1 MNSIEKDNLKHLEKY
16 KSEPPHPSYISGFID
31 GDGCYYVRKIYD
43 GFQSGIC
50 ITQCRT
56 NILQIIRYHFGGSI
70 TTTKNRND
78 KTEDIMI
85 DGYYHKYNRRNQFN
99 LIIRSNE
106 YIVILEYLKNY
117 TILKNEQFEN
127 LYKFSKLCN
136 LVNKIEEKEEISKKC
151 IELNENKIFNNSDII
166 SKRLNIEY
174 ISGLLDAEGCF
185 YIDKKYKKYHITIS
199 QKNHPVIL
207 YEIQK
212 FLGFG
217 KIYNDC
223 CEITISSKENC
234 LKFIEYTKKYLIV
247 KYNQA
252 CAFETF
258 LNTDDMIIKEEM
270 YKICNEEKHKTEIF
284 SDLNQNHEG
293 KERYF
298 ETLKIRKLK
307 KNICKE
313 IQKKELYKLKSIK
326 MMGEGN
332 HNYGKEKSVE
342 TRKKMSTSI
351 RDSKNGVSDEII
363 ISVRKMIE
371 EGKPNIEIQELMN
384 LPRHTVS
391 RIKNGNLVCRN
402 ENKLIKTTTQ
412 NERNIKKRKIMIDEI
427 LIVIDKIIE
436 GNSPIKIFNELYEKN
451 KNITIDIVKN
461 IKKQICQNKIPFYD
475 FEISKENYE
484 KYKNVIQEYNEI
496 NKSNYV

>member
-1 MNSIEKDNLKHLEKY
+1 MNTIEENNLYLLDKFK
-16 KSEPPHPSYISGFID
+16 KEPPHPSYISGFID
-31 GDGCYYVRKIYD
+31 GDGCIFIRKIKD
-43 GFQSGIC
+43 GFQSGIS

-70 TTTKNRND
+70 TTSKNRNN
-78 KTEDIMI
+78 KTEDIMN
-85 DGYYHKYNRRNQFN
+85 DCYYDKHNKRNQFN

-106 YIVILEYLKNY
+106 YQLLLEYIKNSMIIKK
-117 TILKNEQFEN
+117 TQLNA
-127 LYKFSKLCN
+127 LYEF
-136 LVNKIEEKEEISKKC
+136 NKINNKQNIYFEKEKLFEIC
-151 IELNENKIFNNSDII
+151 RNNNIFTCENNTNN
-166 SKRLNIEY
+166 LNIEY
-174 ISGLLDAEGCF
+174 ISGIFDAEGCLF
-185 YIDKKYKKYHITIS
+185 INKKYKKYYISITQS
-199 QKNHPVIL
+199 KYPYIL
-207 YEIQK
+207 YKIK
-212 FLGFG
+212 DFLNFG
-217 KIYNDC
+217 VIDKENKYKIY
-223 CEITISSKENC
+223 SKENC
-234 LKFIEYTKKYLIV
+234 LKFIEYTKEYLIV

-258 LNTDDMIIKEEM
+258 LTTEDIKVKEEM

-284 SDLNQNHEG
+284 NDLNQNHEG
-293 KERYF
+293 KDGYF
-298 ETLKIRKLK
+298 YTLKIREFK

-313 IQKKELYKLKSIK
+313 IQKKEIYKLKSIK

-332 HNYGKEKSVE
+332 HNYGKEKTVE

-402 ENKLIKTTTQ
+402 ENKLLKTTTQ
-412 NERNIKKRKIMIDEI
+412 NERNVKKRKIMIDEI
-427 LIVIDKIIE
+427 IVLIDRIIE
-436 GNSPIKIFNELYEKN
+436 GKPPTTILNELYEKN

-461 IKKQICQNKIPFYD
+461 IKKQIHENKIPFYD
-475 FEISKENYE
+475 FEVSKEIYD
-484 KYKNVIQEYNEI
+484 KYKNTIQEYNEI